1 MVAARM
7 PTAIDSPLTASSA
20 TPHAPLMVAA
30 RMSTAMD
37 SPLTASSAT
46 PHALFDGSGAY
57 ADRHLLALDREL
69 RRAARH
75 LDSGGAMSTT
85 SFALHLRSLSQ
96 NNDRQ
101 PIAVT

>member
-7 PTAIDSPLTASSA
+7 PTA
-20 TPHAPLMVAA
+20 
-30 RMSTAMD
+30 MD
-37 SPLTASSAT
+37 SPLIASSAT

-75 LDSGGAMSTT
+75 FDSGGAMSTT

-96 NNDRQ
+96 NNDKQ